1 MKKIFFMFLIL
12 FSISFAG
19 NYKLIETETVK
30 GLKYSTKVIVDF
42 DEKISHPTEEEFDK
56 IGSEIIQKNPNYESY
71 FINYYYPGMDME
83 SANLAS
89 TIKQDGEQKTEV
101 LLWTLSYDEFY
112 SKYVAYDKEGNL
124 YWCGLK
130 CSEMKEEEV
139 IGDTP
144 FDVTFSVKIETDN
157 DLGTKVIIN
166 TNLPEGTLLNVSLY
180 PGNHSEDIYVDSN
193 GIAETT
199 YFNIYNG
206 TYDLSIVSIAESL
219 QENENVRKIF
229 GKDGKNL
236 RGEYIQTDL
245 FGTFLEYDRTIKL
258 KRNF

>member
-12 FSISFAG
+12 FSVSFTKD
-19 NYKLIETETVK
+19 YKLIETETVK
-30 GLKYSTKVIVDF
+30 DLKYSTKVIVNF
-42 DEKISHPTEEEFDK
+42 DEKLSQPTEEVFDK
-56 IGSEIIQKNPNYESY
+56 IGSEIIKNNPNYESY
-71 FINYYYPGMDME
+71 FINYYYPRMNIQ
-83 SANLAS
+83 SVNLAS

-101 LLWTLSYDEFY
+101 LLWVLSYDEFY

-124 YWCGLK
+124 YWCGLN
-130 CSEMKEEEV
+130 CSEIKEEEF
-139 IGDTP
+139 IEDTP
-144 FDVTFSVKIETDN
+144 FDVIFSAKTKTDK

-199 YFNIYNG
+199 YFNTYNG

-236 RGEYIQTDL
+236 RGEYIQSDL
-245 FGTFLEYDRTIKL
+245 FGTFLEYDRTIEL
-258 KRNF
+258 